1 MPNLVMKV
9 QSGPN
14 RPGPNRPSPPQSTDN
29 STIKRMGLNR
39 GLGQKTGFNV
49 GLNVIRSGNGGGGG
63 CGCGR

>member
-9 QSGPN
+9 QS
-14 RPGPNRPSPPQSTDN
+14 GPNRPSPPQSTDN